1 MKGPISCAAV
11 SLRLSGATCAPFGVP
26 SPAEAGP
33 CPLSA
38 YVGTPQAT
46 DGLRLR
52 GGQQSHREAGE
63 GPSVSTSVP
72 PFFLHSPSFFFIF
85 SASEVERRHSIARTH
100 ELPPPPS
107 PRRPRGRQT

>member
-1 MKGPISCAAV
+1 MKGADFMRGGELV
-11 SLRLSGATCAPFGVP
+11 VEATSAPFGVP

-63 GPSVSTSVP
+63 GPSVSPSLL

-100 ELPPPPS
+100 EPPPPLS

>member
-1 MKGPISCAAV
+1 MKGAV
-11 SLRLSGATCAPFGVP
+11 FMRSGELVVEATCAPFGVP

-63 GPSVSTSVP
+63 GPSVSASVRP
-72 PFFLHSPSFFFIF
+72 SLLPSLSFFLLYILGF
-85 SASEVERRHSIARTH
+85 
-100 ELPPPPS
+100 
-107 PRRPRGRQT
+107 